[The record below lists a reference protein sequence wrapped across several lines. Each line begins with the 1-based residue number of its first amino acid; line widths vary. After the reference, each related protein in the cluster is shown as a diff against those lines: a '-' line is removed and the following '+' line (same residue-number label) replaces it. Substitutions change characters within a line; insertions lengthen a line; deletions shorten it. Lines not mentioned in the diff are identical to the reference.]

1 MKKPV
6 IGISGNEYKTG
17 DHTEPLLSYTQTCLV
32 QAIEDAGGLPLILP
46 ATEPDLAKYYIHLI
60 DKLILTGGQ
69 NVQPS
74 YYHEE
79 RTIDSDNYLPK
90 RDEFELALIRA
101 AQENQK
107 PIFGICRGLQL
118 YNVAQGGSLHQ
129 SISEHWQD
137 IDGQEVSQTIQL
149 TQNSPLYDIY
159 ESDPSVN
166 SFHRQAIKDL
176 APDLEII
183 ALSDNQQIIEAVHS
197 AYPTKFL
204 GVQWHPELLYGK
216 RKIKKELFH
225 YIVNKL

>member
-1 MKKPV
+1 M
-6 IGISGNEYKTG
+6 
-17 DHTEPLLSYTQTCLV
+17 
-32 QAIEDAGGLPLILP
+32 
-46 ATEPDLAKYYIHLI
+46 AKYYIHLI

-159 ESDPSVN
+159 ESNPSVN

-216 RKIKKELFH
+216 REIEKDLFH

>member
-46 ATEPDLAKYYIHLI
+46 VTEPDLAKYYIHLI

-137 IDGQEVSQTIQL
+137 IDGQEVSQ
-149 TQNSPLYDIY
+149 
-159 ESDPSVN
+159 
-166 SFHRQAIKDL
+166 
-176 APDLEII
+176 
-183 ALSDNQQIIEAVHS
+183 QIIEAVHS

-204 GVQWHPELLYGK
+204 GVQCHPELLYGK
-216 RKIKKELFH
+216 REIEKELFH